1 MPTFELETPRLHL
14 RPVSL
19 DDSPAIQKYFNNWN
33 IIKYIGAEVPW
44 PYPEDGATNY
54 LEDILKKVELSN
66 TYLWG
71 MVLKG
76 MKNEIVGVIEYR
88 LEDNED
94 DNRGFWLA
102 EPFWGRGLM
111 TEAVVATQDY
121 VFDNLKIERLV
132 VKNAESNEGSR
143 VVKIRCGAEKVDC
156 VPGRYLSGDVWEE
169 VWEIRRKKW
178 MLMRNNSSLSRF
190 RSGRT

>member
-1 MPTFELETPRLHL
+1 MPVFKLETPRLHL

-19 DDSPAIQKYFNNWN
+19 EDSPSVQKYFNNWN

-44 PYPEDGATNY
+44 PYPNDGAKTH
-54 LEDILKKVELSN
+54 LKDILIKVDLSN

-71 MVLKG
+71 IVLK
-76 MKNEIVGVIEYR
+76 EIDDEIIGVVEYR
-88 LEDNED
+88 LDEEED

-121 VFDNLKIERLV
+121 VFNELSVERLIV
-132 VKNAESNEGSR
+132 RNAESNEGSR
-143 VVKIRCGAEKVDC
+143 IIKIRCGAERIDR
-156 VPGRYLSGDVWEE
+156 VPGKYLSGDLWEE
-169 VWEIRRKKW
+169 VWEIRRERW
-178 MLMRNNSSLSRF
+178 MHMGNHPSLSKF
-190 RSGRT
+190 RT